1 MMCRGVANATM
12 ALTLQYMNGPHQ
24 HVAQLK
30 FLQLHIEYI
39 YIYFKLWQPLE
50 TLALSRAVKM
60 FSFNPVIP
68 FQEVIIKK

>member
-1 MMCRGVANATM
+1 MTCRGVANATM

-39 YIYFKLWQPLE
+39 YIF
-50 TLALSRAVKM
+50 
-60 FSFNPVIP
+60 
-68 FQEVIIKK
+68 